1 MFGLYLCFDS
11 FRYINFNFKI
21 TLPLLLSEQTSVLG
35 KVFEFISV
43 SRVLNKQ
50 IAVYKDTS
58 SVDVFIAEIG
68 LSLILFFNLQSFP
81 LA

>member
-1 MFGLYLCFDS
+1 MFGLYLCFDL

-21 TLPLLLSEQTSVLG
+21 TLPLLLSEQTSLLG

-58 SVDVFIAEIG
+58 SVDVFMAEIG